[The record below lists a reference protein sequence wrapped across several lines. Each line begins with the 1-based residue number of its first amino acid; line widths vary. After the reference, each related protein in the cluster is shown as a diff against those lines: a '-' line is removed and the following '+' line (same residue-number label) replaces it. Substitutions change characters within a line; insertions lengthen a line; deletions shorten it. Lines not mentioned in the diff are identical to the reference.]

1 MKNNE
6 GYTDNTAGQ
15 AIKNAEKMPYHIYEI
30 YKALERIA
38 SLHSLEIIGL
48 KDRKT
53 GKEYY
58 R

>member
-1 MKNNE
+1 MKNSE

-15 AIKNAEKMPYHIYEI
+15 AIKNVGKMPYHIHEVYR
-30 YKALERIA
+30 ALECIA
-38 SLHSLEIIGL
+38 SLHGLEIVGL

-53 GKEYY
+53 GKEYF

>member
-15 AIKNAEKMPYHIYEI
+15 AIKNVGKMPYHIHEVYR
-30 YKALERIA
+30 ALECIA

-48 KDRKT
+48 KDRKNRK
-53 GKEYY
+53 GVF
-58 R
+58 

>member
-1 MKNNE
+1 MKNSE

-15 AIKNAEKMPYHIYEI
+15 AIKNIGKMPHHIYEV
-30 YKALERIA
+30 YRALECLA

>member
-1 MKNNE
+1 MKNSE

-15 AIKNAEKMPYHIYEI
+15 AIKNVGKMPYHIQEVYR
-30 YKALERIA
+30 ALERIA

-58 R
+58 K